1 MVVNMYAH
9 AGVKFIYFFFLWR
22 CGLTR
27 AMASAFLRIRD
38 HTQRRTI
45 FNSTPTDE
53 WSFRRRDLY
62 LITHKSHKRQ
72 TSMPPAGFEQ
82 TIQARKR
89 PLLHD
94 LDRTAT
100 GVDISLICDKSVT
113 TQNLAFFFIIGIEK
127 TYADEILTGMVWKF
141 SLQNS
146 TLESSC
152 VVVALIESYSTSK
165 PLKSFLKNHTF
176 WVVTLL
182 SLMSDICTGGRTI
195 YIFIRLFQIYC
206 HRKYAAV
213 FSA

>member
-9 AGVKFIYFFFLWR
+9 VGVKFIYLFFLWR

-94 LDRTAT
+94 LDRPAT
-100 GVDISLICDKSVT
+100 GVDMSLICDNSVA
-113 TQNLAFFFIIGIEK
+113 TQNLTFLSYWYRKNVCRCNFDRCSINTQFAKLTAGEQLCRRC
-127 TYADEILTGMVWKF
+127 TY
-141 SLQNS
+141 
-146 TLESSC
+146 
-152 VVVALIESYSTSK
+152 
-165 PLKSFLKNHTF
+165 
-176 WVVTLL
+176 
-182 SLMSDICTGGRTI
+182 
-195 YIFIRLFQIYC
+195 
-206 HRKYAAV
+206 RKL
-213 FSA
+213 